1 MKCHPGP
8 ARAAV
13 LGRCDAVVDGQGAR
27 EPREPREP
35 RVVTITPILSDE
47 LREVTGVV
55 TSAVACL
62 FNTVHRSSRTRSIP
76 TASPDEGLE
85 KRHLKEEKEKR
96 SEPRATRCKHPG
108 RGAGDEAGYRRN
120 NTIHARSVPAL
131 QCVRRLGANRAN
143 CKREKN
149 GNSIKYNNDFFFK

>member
-1 MKCHPGP
+1 MSPRSSPGGR
-8 ARAAV
+8 ARAV
-13 LGRCDAVVDGQGAR
+13 RRGGGRTRGEGAEGAEGAEGR
-27 EPREPREP
+27 YNNTDTFRRAEG
-35 RVVTITPILSDE
+35 SD
-47 LREVTGVV
+47 RCRYG
-55 TSAVACL
+55 AVACL